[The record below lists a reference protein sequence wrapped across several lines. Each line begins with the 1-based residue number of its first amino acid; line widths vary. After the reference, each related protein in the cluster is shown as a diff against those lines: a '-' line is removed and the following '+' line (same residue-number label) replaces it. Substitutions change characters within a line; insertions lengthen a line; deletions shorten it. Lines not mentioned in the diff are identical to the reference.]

1 MPRNSL
7 ERVVQQRLD
16 EGARASVRLCDLQVD
31 FVNDETGE
39 HLARLGGQ
47 WDRGVKDFIGDAPR
61 SRVIRLHKGQLEFS
75 RWFCDVWLP
84 AHINGWPVDETPI
97 YTALVAGGRRG
108 GKTFMLTALSLAYA
122 CAVPGAIVWI
132 VVPSDIEGYGEEL
145 MSYLEKLMPRDW
157 YTSLGSPHWRYD
169 LVNGSCIRFLSG
181 FTAGKLKK
189 GTASLVF
196 MNEGQQI
203 PVGSYNTVRASI
215 ADEGGLVIAAANPPD
230 QGDKG
235 EWVADVAAG
244 ASNGSLDHA
253 KAFFVDPEDNPHI
266 DFETLK
272 ALAESM
278 SEHEYDTQ
286 IRGKFLLPKGS
297 VLSSWDRTQNE
308 RKVPE
313 LGECTARF
321 TKRFEGRAFKHI
333 VSIDV
338 QSFPWIVASVGHAYA
353 NPDRPGDMSEAFIWL
368 TDEVFID
375 DGDEVDCAQALIDRG
390 YLPEETLI
398 ICDASGD
405 YQQAERQ
412 QKLQRPELKGKGSWD
427 MLRSLGFRHI
437 VGPDPDMSKNPLVV
451 ERVRA
456 ANARIGT
463 KSRKRYVFADPI
475 LCPRTVKTIGKW
487 KNVHG
492 MPSRR
497 SQWAHCGDAVTYLIW
512 RFFPR
517 RKGADGKVVFKA
529 LKKFEGARR
538 TKGYQ

>member
-1 MPRNSL
+1 M
-7 ERVVQQRLD
+7 VQQRLD